1 MKRILIISQTSQ
13 SGLNGLQMMEIVN
26 ILGGKG
32 LEISTKKEAN
42 DVEHYDITNADKII
56 MIVPEWNGSF
66 PWTFKKLIDFSGY
79 PSVLEDKPILLVGTS
94 SSTFG
99 NLMGITQLSSILGWV
114 GANVYSK
121 PVCVPF
127 INKKFA
133 KNDIIVDERLNE
145 EVLKFVNNF

>member
-1 MKRILIISQTSQ
+1 MKKILIISQTSQ

-26 ILGGKG
+26 ILGGKD
-32 LEISTKKEAN
+32 LEISTKKEA
-42 DVEHYDITNADKII
+42 DQVEYYDIERADKII

-66 PWTFKKLIDFSGY
+66 PWTFKKMIDFSGY
-79 PSVLEDKPILLVGTS
+79 PSSLEGKSILLIGTS

-99 NLMGITQLSSILGWV
+99 NLLGISQLSSILGWV
-114 GANVYSK
+114 GANVYNK

-127 INKKFA
+127 IDQKFA
-133 KNDIIVDERLNE
+133 KNDIVVDERLNE

>member
-1 MKRILIISQTSQ
+1 MKKVLIISQTSQ
-13 SGLNGLQMMEIVN
+13 EGLNNLQMMEVVN

-32 LEISTKKEAN
+32 LEIRTKKEA
-42 DVEHYDITNADKII
+42 DKVEYYDLEEADKII

-66 PWTFKKLIDFSGY
+66 PWTFKKMIDFSGY
-79 PSVLEDKPILLVGTS
+79 PSSLEGKSILLIGTS

-99 NLMGITQLSSILGWV
+99 NLLGISQLSSILGWV
-114 GANVYSK
+114 GANVYNK

-127 INKKFA
+127 IDRKFA
-133 KNDIIVDERLNE
+133 KNDIEVDERLNE

>member
-1 MKRILIISQTSQ
+1 MKKILIISQTSQ

-32 LEISTKKEAN
+32 IQISTKKEA
-42 DVEHYDITNADKII
+42 DQVEYYDIEKADQII

-66 PWTFKKLIDFSGY
+66 PWTFKKMIDFSGY
-79 PSVLEDKPILLVGTS
+79 PSSLEGKSILLIGTS

-99 NLMGITQLSSILGWV
+99 NLLGISQLSSILGWV
-114 GANVYSK
+114 GANVYGK
-121 PVCVPF
+121 QICVPF
-127 INKKFA
+127 IDKKFS
-133 KNDIIVDERLNE
+133 KNDILVDERLNE

>member
-1 MKRILIISQTSQ
+1 MKRILIISQTS
-13 SGLNGLQMMEIVN
+13 SEGLNNLQMMEIVN

-32 LEISTKKEAN
+32 LDISTIKEADKVEIS
-42 DVEHYDITNADKII
+42 DIQRADKII

-114 GANVYSK
+114 GSNVYSK

-133 KNDIIVDERLNE
+133 KNDIKVDERMNE
-145 EVLKFVNNF
+145 EVLNFVNNF

>member
-1 MKRILIISQTSQ
+1 MKKILIITQTS
-13 SGLNGLQMMEIVN
+13 SEGLNNLQMMEIVN

-32 LEISTKKEAN
+32 LEISTIKEADKVKN
-42 DVEHYDITNADKII
+42 TDLENSDKII

-66 PWTFKKLIDFSGY
+66 PWMFKKLIDFSGY
-79 PSVLEDKPILLVGTS
+79 PSVLEGKSILLIGTS

-127 INKKFA
+127 INRKFA
-133 KNDIIVDERLNE
+133 KNDIVVDERMNE
-145 EVLKFVNNF
+145 EVLNFVNNF